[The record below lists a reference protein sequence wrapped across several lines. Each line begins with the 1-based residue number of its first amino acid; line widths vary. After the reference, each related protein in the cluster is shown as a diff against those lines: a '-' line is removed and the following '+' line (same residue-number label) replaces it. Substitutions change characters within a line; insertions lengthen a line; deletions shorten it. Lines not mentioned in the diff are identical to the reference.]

1 MTMKRS
7 KEDKEVEDIARAN
20 CLRLLSRIGPTSR
33 LFRCKT
39 CNRQFSSFQA
49 LGGHRAS
56 HKRLMVSPPTPG
68 GGGGDGILNKV
79 SLPTYKPKTHLCSI
93 CGVEFAL
100 GQALGGHM
108 RRHRQKEGPVTKKR
122 DGRKDFWFDLNLTPY
137 ENDLEFSKRPP
148 ILDCFI

>member
-7 KEDKEVEDIARAN
+7 REDNEVEDIARAN

-33 LFRCKT
+33 LFGCKT
-39 CNRQFSSFQA
+39 CNRQFKSFQA
-49 LGGHRAS
+49 LGDHRAS

-68 GGGGDGILNKV
+68 GGGGILNKV
-79 SLPTYKPKTHLCSI
+79 SSPTYKPKMHLCWI
-93 CGVEFAL
+93 CGVEFPI

-122 DGRKDFWFDLNLTPY
+122 DGRTDFWFDLNLTPY
-137 ENDLEFSKRPP
+137 KNDLKFSKRPS